1 MGLDLCSLRFMGR
14 TLNQSDKVSSWV
26 RADRGISAL
35 ISITLR
41 VHELLF
47 YLVNIAL
54 STRGVNIRYHAA
66 AALNNSFKS

>member
-1 MGLDLCSLRFMGR
+1 MGR

-26 RADRGISAL
+26 RACKGISAL

-47 YLVNIAL
+47 YLATLLFLNA
-54 STRGVNIRYHAA
+54 RGVNTSAV
-66 AALNNSFKS
+66 SSTKQ